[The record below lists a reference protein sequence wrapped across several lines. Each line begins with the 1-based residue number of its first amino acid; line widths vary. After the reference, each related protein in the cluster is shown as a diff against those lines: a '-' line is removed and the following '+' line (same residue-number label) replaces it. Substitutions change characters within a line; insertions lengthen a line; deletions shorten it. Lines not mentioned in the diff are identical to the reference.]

1 MKIISHQSFSTICV
15 IITALIFNI
24 ELSYSQSDTLGFSN
38 LIDVNKEFEASNQY
52 LENQILMIE
61 GRIHK
66 TVANNGAKPIDVK
79 IKNNVLD
86 FRNHSKQLK
95 STIFLAK
102 KELEKNPQNN
112 KQIFLNNGTVIK
124 RQIDDLINLFITQ
137 YKTTKEA
144 V

>member
-1 MKIISHQSFSTICV
+1 MKITSHQSFSTVCV
-15 IITALIFNI
+15 IIISLVFNI

-66 TVANNGAKPIDVK
+66 TVANNSEKPIDVN

-86 FRNHSKQLK
+86 FRKQSKHLK
-95 STIFLAK
+95 STIFLA
-102 KELEKNPQNN
+102 
-112 KQIFLNNGTVIK
+112 NG
-124 RQIDDLINLFITQ
+124 DSG
-137 YKTTKEA
+137 YK
-144 V
+144 